1 MFTHSIV
8 RRPAATI
15 VDGITTAD
23 LGRPDYELALK
34 QHDAYIEALERCGVD
49 VTVLE
54 ADERYPD
61 SCFVEDPAI
70 VTERCAVITRLGADS
85 RRGEEE
91 GIEAALRARY
101 AEADV
106 RRVEAP
112 GTVEGGDI
120 MRAGNH
126 FYIGLSARTNADG
139 ARQMTEH
146 LGSYGYTALTVPLR
160 EFLHLKTG
168 LSYLEYN
175 NLLVAGEF
183 ARAPAFAEFNRIV
196 VPPQETYAANSIWMN
211 GTVIVPA
218 GYPGVEQK
226 IRDLG
231 YETIAVD
238 VSEFRK
244 IDGGLSCLS
253 LRLPG

>member
-1 MFTHSIV
+1 M
-8 RRPAATI
+8 

-23 LGRPDYELALK
+23 LGRPDYELALR
-34 QHDAYIEALERCGVD
+34 QHDAYIEALERCGVG

-70 VTERCAVITRLGADS
+70 VTERCAVITRLGAGS
-85 RRGEEE
+85 RRGEEAA
-91 GIEAALRARY
+91 IEAALRRRY
-101 AEADV
+101 SAGDV
-106 RRVEAP
+106 HRVDAP

-139 ARQMTEH
+139 ARQMSDH
-146 LGSYGYTALTVPLR
+146 LGRYGYTASTVPLA

-168 LSYLEYN
+168 LSYLENN

-183 ARAPAFAEFNRIV
+183 TDAPVFAEFNRIV

-218 GYPGVEQK
+218 GYQAVEQK

-253 LRLPG
+253 LRM